1 MTLRRATQRRERQ
14 RQVRQRQVR
23 QRRRLLVAVASAL
36 VVVLSCACGSARY
49 GRRLQL
55 PPEQRLYVAV
65 FVDETEEGR
74 VGVPLADAVRVE
86 VYRRDPAR
94 LAMTFDEG
102 AWVLDGTVTAVEEA
116 PADDD
121 RMRLTVQA
129 KARLLDKAG
138 TTVARLGAVDSTTTY
153 RISRT
158 RAETE
163 ARRRDAIDTALEGL
177 ARELVRRVERASA
190 AAPERETES
199 MSSGEA
205 A

>member
-1 MTLRRATQRRERQ
+1 MTLRPATQRRGTQ
-14 RQVRQRQVR
+14 RQVM
-23 QRRRLLVAVASAL
+23 QRRRVLLAVASAL
-36 VVVLSCACGSARY
+36 VVVLACGCGSSRY

-102 AWVLDGTVTAVEEA
+102 SWVLDGTVTALEET
-116 PADDD
+116 PADDG

-129 KARLLDKAG
+129 RARLLDKAG
-138 TTVARLGAVDSTTTY
+138 TTVARLGAVDSTASY
-153 RISRT
+153 SISRE

-163 ARRRDAIDTALEGL
+163 ARRRDAIDAALEGL
-177 ARELVRRVERASA
+177 ARELVRRVERFSA
-190 AAPERETES
+190 AAPEPETAS
-199 MSSGEA
+199 TPSGEA